1 MKAKYLILAA
11 FIAFLAGALSGVVY
25 HRATTPPVET
35 IVRDTVVVRDTI
47 RLEVPKPVKVYIT
60 RYDTV
65 KVSTPNDTVDS
76 GATGLELA
84 PTGQIVVSVEQKTY
98 KTDDYKAVIEGWR
111 PNLVSLEIYPKTT
124 TIRETITKVKAPRWA
139 VTVGPGLGYD
149 GSKIR
154 PHVGVTVGWV
164 LWSK

>member
-1 MKAKYLILAA
+1 MKARYVILIALIALAVGL
-11 FIAFLAGALSGVVY
+11 FCGGYVFPGKGA
-25 HRATTPPVET
+25 PVET

-47 RLEVPKPVKVYIT
+47 RLEVPKPVRVYIT

-84 PTGQIVVSVEQKTY
+84 PSGQVVVTVEQKTY
-98 KTDDYKAVIEGWR
+98 TTPDYTAVVEGWR
-111 PNLVSLEIYPKTT
+111 PKLVSMEVYPKTV
-124 TIRETITKVKAPRWA
+124 TIRETVTRLKAPRWA